1 MVLQGEESDITD
13 KGMESSAMV
22 RVMLFSS
29 LSQDQTPQDEV
40 SADCTLLLSYR
51 GQTLLKF
58 ILSSDIIERGMFD
71 VWRKTVVGLLDR
83 FRSPTF
89 FKCVVKD
96 AVNWRDLIASVAVEL
111 ICRTGGTGGIILT
124 HENRSTRRKTR
135 HRATMFTV
143 NVTYPVQFRYQSS

>member
-40 SADCTLLLSYR
+40 SADCTLLLSYS

-58 ILSSDIIERGMFD
+58 ILSSDITERESLMF
-71 VWRKTVVGLLDR
+71 GENLLLGYLI
-83 FRSPTF
+83 
-89 FKCVVKD
+89 
-96 AVNWRDLIASVAVEL
+96 DLDLVPFLSV
-111 ICRTGGTGGIILT
+111 CRV
-124 HENRSTRRKTR
+124 
-135 HRATMFTV
+135 A
-143 NVTYPVQFRYQSS
+143 QSV